1 MAGKANKAD
10 PDTLPQR
17 QRAFADEVMSGNTRT
32 LAAAYRLVYDTS
44 GTTKEQKKAEGN
56 EASRL
61 WRHPGIVA
69 HVDCARS
76 QIEVQRARRA
86 VGEREAIRAKLWREA
101 EGERAGDR
109 LVALK
114 MLGQEAGMFTDRIE
128 LSDANTEMSDAEVIA
143 EIEAALA
150 EVQSAGDAVPKLA
163 TNVGE

>member
-1 MAGKANKAD
+1 MSGKVDKAD
-10 PDTLPQR
+10 PDALTQR
-17 QRAFADEVMSGNTRT
+17 QRTFADTVMGGETKT
-32 LAAAYRLVYDTS
+32 LVEAYRRVYDTN
-44 GTTKEQKKAEGN
+44 GVTPMQKKAEGN

-61 WRHPGIVA
+61 WRHPGIKA
-69 HVDCARS
+69 YVDRARS

-101 EGERAGDR
+101 EGDRASDR

-128 LSDANTEMSDAEVIA
+128 VADANAELSDAEVIA

-150 EVQSAGDAVPKLA
+150 QVQDDVMPEESDSI
-163 TNVGE
+163 E